1 MSGDGAGTSP
11 VGEVE
16 SVKILTA
23 ELMQGV
29 DRTAIEVLGV
39 PGLVLMENAAL
50 GVVDAL
56 AERWPKAES
65 VVIFCGPGNN
75 GGDGFAVGRH
85 LEVRGYRVCLE
96 MVGQASEGDG
106 HLQSEICRRM
116 GMSMSVVDSEEAVKR
131 ALHEAREADLVID
144 ALFGTGL
151 TRPLAARYASLVEGL
166 NALCLPLLAVDLPS
180 GLDASKHVPI
190 GPHIRADLTVTF
202 AAPKIA
208 QVMFPAA
215 EAVGDLVVTDLGIP
229 PALVEDSPSQLHLI
243 EPEDL
248 QPCLPPRRADTH
260 KGTYG
265 HLLIVAGG
273 PGKSGAA
280 VLAARA
286 AIRSGVGLITVGV
299 PSPLLHGV
307 DQSSAESMTLELA
320 AGARG
325 ELDEV
330 AAETILRECEGRDA
344 LALGPG
350 LGTETGTAAAVRQA
364 ALACPL
370 PLVLDADG
378 LNAFAGRLDELATR
392 EAPTVLTPHPGEL
405 ARLLD
410 VGTGE
415 IQANRIAFARQAA
428 EVAGAIVVLKGHQ
441 TLVAEA
447 DGNVWVNPTGN
458 PGMATGGSGDVLTGI
473 VGSFLAQGIAP
484 IRAALAAVYL
494 HGLAGDLAAQRVG
507 EPCLAA
513 GDLLDELP
521 AAFDRLGSDT

>member
-1 MSGDGAGTSP
+1 M
-11 VGEVE
+11 GEVE

-23 ELMQGV
+23 GLMQAV

-56 AERWPKAES
+56 VERWPKAES

-75 GGDGFAVGRH
+75 GGDGLAVGRH
-85 LEVRGYRVCLE
+85 LEVRGYRVRLE
-96 MVGQASEGDG
+96 LVGQASEGDA
-106 HLQSEICRRM
+106 HLQAEICRRM
-116 GMSMSVVDSEEAVKR
+116 GMSISVVESEGHVER
-131 ALHEAREADLVID
+131 ALHEAREADLLVD
-144 ALFGTGL
+144 AIFGTGL
-151 TRPLAARYASLVEGL
+151 TRPLSARFASLVEGL
-166 NALCLPLLAVDLPS
+166 NTLCMPLLAVDLPS
-180 GLDASKHVPI
+180 GLDASKHLPI

-215 EAVGDLVVTDLGIP
+215 DAVGDLVVTDLGIP
-229 PALVEDSPSQLHLI
+229 PALVEDSPSRLHLI
-243 EPEDL
+243 EEQDI
-248 QPCLPPRRADTH
+248 QPCLSPRKADTH

-265 HLLIVAGG
+265 HLLVVAGG

-286 AIRSGVGLITVGV
+286 AVRSGVGLITVGV

-307 DQSSAESMTLELA
+307 DQGCVESMTLELA

-330 AAETILRECEGRDA
+330 AGEAILRECEGRDA
-344 LALGPG
+344 MALGPG
-350 LGTETGTAAAVRQA
+350 LGTETGTVAAIRRAV
-364 ALACPL
+364 LACPL

-378 LNAFAGRLDELATR
+378 LNAFAGRLEDLATR
-392 EAPTVLTPHPGEL
+392 EGPTVLTPHPGEL
-405 ARLLD
+405 ARLLG
-410 VGTGE
+410 VHTE
-415 IQANRIAFARQAA
+415 KIQEDRIAVARRAA
-428 EVAGAIVVLKGHQ
+428 EMADAIVILKGHQ
-441 TLVAEA
+441 TLVAES

-473 VGSFLAQGIAP
+473 VGSFLARGLAP

-494 HGLAGDLAAQRVG
+494 HGLAGDLAAERVG

-513 GDLLDELP
+513 GDLIDDLP
-521 AAFDRLGSDT
+521 AAFDRLGTDP